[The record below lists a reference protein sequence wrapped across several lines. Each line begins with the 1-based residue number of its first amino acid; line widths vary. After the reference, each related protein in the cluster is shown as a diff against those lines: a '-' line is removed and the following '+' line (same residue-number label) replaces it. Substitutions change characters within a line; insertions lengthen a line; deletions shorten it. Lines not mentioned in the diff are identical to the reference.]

1 VTVVL
6 FTQGRAFTTLE
17 FGGPAD
23 AAVPP
28 DFVTDVGQK
37 QVAAIKNGLPG

>member
-1 VTVVL
+1 ML
-6 FTQGRAFTTLE
+6 FAEGRQFTTLE
-17 FGGPAD
+17 FDGPTD